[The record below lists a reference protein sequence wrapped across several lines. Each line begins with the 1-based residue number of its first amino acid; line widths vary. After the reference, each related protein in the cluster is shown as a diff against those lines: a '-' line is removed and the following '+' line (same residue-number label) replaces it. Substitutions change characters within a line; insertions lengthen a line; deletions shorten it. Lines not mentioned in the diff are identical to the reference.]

1 MKFSLFIA
9 KRYLFSRSSNNAIN
23 IITII
28 SALSIIAGSAALF
41 IVLSGFSGLKE
52 FSLSFSSVFDPD
64 LKVLPVTG
72 KTFLFSSAEAQ
83 KLDSLPGVAQFSKIV
98 EERAFLEF
106 KGKNHVAY
114 IKGVDANYPKVNN
127 VDSTL
132 IFGSWISAD
141 EPVAVIGIGINRI
154 LSVGINNFNDLLQ
167 IMVPKPGTGQ
177 ITNPSQA
184 FSSSKVLVSGLYQV
198 NEELDD
204 NYVFTSIHFARS
216 LLNYDENQ
224 LSSLEIK
231 LVPGVDPEAAAK
243 KVQDLLGE
251 NIQVK
256 TRIQLNDKLYKML
269 NTENLAVYLIFTLVL
284 IIALFNLVGS
294 IIMIVLDK
302 RENIKTLHSLGAN
315 YKEIR
320 QVFFLQGAMMTF
332 FGGLLGLLIGLIIVA
347 GQLQFDLVMI
357 TPELPYPMQLTFV
370 NCIVV
375 LLTISVLGILAS
387 KAAASRVSP
396 KLSE

>member
-64 LKVLPVTG
+64 LKVLPATG
-72 KTFLFSSAEAQ
+72 KTFTFSSEESK
-83 KLDSLPGVAQFSKIV
+83 KLENLTAVAHFSKIV

-106 KGKNHVAY
+106 KGKNHVAFV
-114 IKGVDANYPKVNN
+114 KGVDANYPKINP

-132 IFGSWISAD
+132 IFGNWVSQD
-141 EPVAVIGIGINRI
+141 QPVAVIGVGINRI

-184 FSSSKVLVSGLYQV
+184 FSTSKVLVTGMYQV
-198 NEELDD
+198 NEDLDD
-204 NYVFTSIHFARS
+204 NFVFTSIDFARS
-216 LLNYDENQ
+216 LLNYDDDQ
-224 LSSLEIK
+224 ISSLELK
-231 LVPGVDPEAAAK
+231 LIPGADPDEVAT
-243 KVQDLLGE
+243 KVQELLG
-251 NIQVK
+251 NKIQLK

-294 IIMIVLDK
+294 IIMIILDK

-315 YKEIR
+315 YSEIR
-320 QVFFLQGAMMTF
+320 KVFFLQGAMMTF
-332 FGGLLGLLIGLIIVA
+332 FGGLLGLLIGVA
-347 GQLQFDLVMI
+347 VVAAQLQFDLVMI
-357 TPELPYPMQLTFV
+357 TPQLAYPMKLTFV
-370 NCIVV
+370 NIAVV
-375 LLTISVLGILAS
+375 FITISVLGILAS

-396 KLSE
+396 KLSA

>member
-1 MKFSLFIA
+1 MKFPLFIA

-64 LKVLPVTG
+64 LKVLPATG
-72 KTFLFSSAEAQ
+72 KTFDFTSAEAQ
-83 KLDSLPGVAQFSKIV
+83 KLDSLPEVAQFSKII

-106 KGKNHVAY
+106 KGKNHMAF
-114 IKGVDANYPKVNN
+114 IKGIDANYPKVND

-132 IFGSWISAD
+132 IFGSWISQD
-141 EPVAVIGIGINRI
+141 EPVSVIGIGINRI
-154 LSVGINNFNDLLQ
+154 LSVGLNNFNDLLQ

-184 FSSSKVLVSGLYQV
+184 FSTSKVLVTGMYQI
-198 NEELDD
+198 NEDLDD
-204 NYVFTSIHFARS
+204 DYVFTSIKFARS
-216 LLNYDENQ
+216 LLNYDQNQ
-224 LSSLEIK
+224 LSSIELK
-231 LVPGVDPEAAAK
+231 LAPGTDPEEAAER
-243 KVQDLLGE
+243 VQELLGDSV
-251 NIQVK
+251 QVK

-294 IIMIVLDK
+294 IIMIILDK
-302 RENIKTLHSLGAN
+302 RENIKTLHSLGAS
-315 YKEIR
+315 YKEIK
-320 QVFFLQGAMMTF
+320 QVFFFQGAMMTF
-332 FGGLLGLLIGLIIVA
+332 FGGVFGLIIGIGVVA
-347 GQLQFDLVMI
+347 AQLQFDLVMI
-357 TPELPYPMQLTFV
+357 TPQLAYPMQLTLV
-370 NCIVV
+370 NIMVV
-375 LLTISVLGILAS
+375 FLTISILGILAS

>member
-1 MKFSLFIA
+1 M
-9 KRYLFSRSSNNAIN
+9 FSRSSNNAIN

-64 LKVLPVTG
+64 LKVLPASG
-72 KTFLFSSAEAQ
+72 KTFSFSSAEAQ
-83 KLDSLPGVAQFSKIV
+83 KLENLASVAQFSEII

-106 KGKNHVAY
+106 KGKNHMAY
-114 IKGVDANYPKVNN
+114 IKGVDGNYPKVNP

-132 IFGSWISAD
+132 IFGSWVSQE
-141 EPVAVIGIGINRI
+141 EPVSVIGVGINRV

-177 ITNPSQA
+177 ITDPSQA
-184 FSSSKVLVSGLYQV
+184 FSTSKVLVTGMYQV
-198 NEELDD
+198 NEDLDD
-204 NYVFTSIHFARS
+204 NYVFTSLKFARS
-216 LLNYDENQ
+216 LLNYEADQ

-231 LVPGVDPEAAAK
+231 LKPNINPDEAATA
-243 KVQDLLGE
+243 VQKLLGDTIE
-251 NIQVK
+251 VK

-294 IIMIVLDK
+294 IIMIILDK

-315 YKEIR
+315 YKEIK

-332 FGGLLGLLIGLIIVA
+332 FGGLFGLLIGIAVVA
-347 GQLQFDLVMI
+347 AQLQFDLVMI
-357 TPELPYPMQLTFV
+357 TPQLAYPMQLTLV
-370 NCIVV
+370 NIVVV
-375 LLTISVLGILAS
+375 LLTISTLGILAS

-396 KLSE
+396 KLGE